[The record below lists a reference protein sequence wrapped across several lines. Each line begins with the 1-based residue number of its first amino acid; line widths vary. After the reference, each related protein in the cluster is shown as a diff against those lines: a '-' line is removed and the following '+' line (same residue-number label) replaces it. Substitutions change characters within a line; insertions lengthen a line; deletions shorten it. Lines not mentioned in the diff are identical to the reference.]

1 MPKVWQ
7 VESEARRRRQ
17 EKDYSSSN
25 HQTEE
30 LLAVAPGVG
39 DERVLLLQKYL
50 VGPFTSDIIR
60 CRVGVPHRPSSSS
73 SSTPLWVEG
82 ESGWWWWYGGRG
94 GAWAAR
100 AARGAPPGEKNDPP
114 ILTLTNIIG
123 EY

>member
-39 DERVLLLQKYL
+39 DERVLLQKYL

-73 SSTPLWVEG
+73 SSIPLWVEG

-94 GAWAAR
+94 GGRPGRR
-100 AARGAPPGEKNDPP
+100 AGHRTGEKNDPP
-114 ILTLTNIIG
+114 S
-123 EY
+123 